1 MMMALAAFTL
11 LAVSCGKEKKVESQ
25 AVKVKTMEAAAT
37 SLYGGQNYSGTI
49 EEDNGVSLSFPV
61 GGTLKQTNIAEGQN
75 VGTGQLIAVLD
86 ATTLG
91 NLSAASQAGV
101 AQAEALL
108 SQAEQSAA
116 QARDAYKRMK
126 LLHDNGSL
134 PEIKWVEVQ
143 TRYQQAKDAV
153 AQARGAVQTA
163 RAQRNISQKNL
174 HDTRLY
180 APSAG
185 YISKKLVEAGQNVAP
200 GQPVAMLVDIRQVKV
215 KINVPED
222 EIAKIKVGQ
231 VLRFTVSSLP
241 GETFTAR
248 ITEKGVVADPV
259 TRSYEVKAMTANRN
273 RQLLPGMVCDVYL
286 QGPKTASLTL
296 PANIIQI
303 DLDNRP
309 FVWTVVGGVAQR
321 RYVTLGESVGDDI
334 EIAGGLSPH
343 DRVIVEGQQKVSN
356 GMKVQ

>member
-1 MMMALAAFTL
+1 MWQR
-11 LAVSCGKEKKVESQ
+11 EKVESQ

-75 VGTGQLIAVLD
+75 VGAGQLIAVLD

-163 RAQRNISQKNL
+163 RAQRNISQKTST
-174 HDTRLY
+174 TR
-180 APSAG
+180 ASMRPQQA
-185 YISKKLVEAGQNVAP
+185 ISQRSSSRQDRMWHP
-200 GQPVAMLVDIRQVKV
+200 G
-215 KINVPED
+215 
-222 EIAKIKVGQ
+222 
-231 VLRFTVSSLP
+231 
-241 GETFTAR
+241 
-248 ITEKGVVADPV
+248 
-259 TRSYEVKAMTANRN
+259 
-273 RQLLPGMVCDVYL
+273 
-286 QGPKTASLTL
+286 
-296 PANIIQI
+296 
-303 DLDNRP
+303 
-309 FVWTVVGGVAQR
+309 
-321 RYVTLGESVGDDI
+321 
-334 EIAGGLSPH
+334 SPW
-343 DRVIVEGQQKVSN
+343 RC
-356 GMKVQ
+356 